1 PSADGWR
8 RSENV
13 VPTEEQQRRL
23 DNIIGWLQTAKET
36 LPAIHDGG
44 VSADRVAH
52 MSALLDR
59 LYTGAAALRDRAD
72 AARDD
77 RAA

>member
-1 PSADGWR
+1 
-8 RSENV
+8 
-13 VPTEEQQRRL
+13 VPIDEQRRRL

-36 LPAIHDGG
+36 LPAIHDGV
-44 VSADRVAH
+44 VSPDRVAH

-59 LYTGAAALRDRAD
+59 LYTGATALRDRPAVVSRP
-72 AARDD
+72 RDE